1 MSAGVLDTNVVVPLL
16 HARAPSHA
24 LVLRTARSAIAR
36 GDRLVLLPQVIFEC
50 WVVATRPVA
59 ANGLGW
65 TPAIAH
71 TALVRLRDTFE
82 TIGDPPSLT
91 EKWLTFVVEREV
103 SGKRA
108 HDARI
113 AVAAALHGIHN
124 VITFNGDDFGG
135 FGPVSA
141 VHPRDWVTV
150 TGT

>member
-1 MSAGVLDTNVVVPLL
+1 MPPTASAG
-16 HARAPSHA
+16 
-24 LVLRTARSAIAR
+24 
-36 GDRLVLLPQVIFEC
+36 
-50 WVVATRPVA
+50 RP
-59 ANGLGW
+59 
-65 TPAIAH
+65 PIAH
-71 TALVRLRDTFE
+71 TALVRLRDTIE